1 MNQTFLWKLKILE
14 RWNEYNLQKNRVSY
28 ENYQNEKKL
37 NKGKWSYDA
46 GWVYVLFIYTVRS
59 TYCKHVFDIEKTF
72 PIYFVLSLFK
82 QKLGSISSPQ
92 QFIFSSRY
100 WHLTNLWNMDVFPG
114 VWCVK
119 MFLCQVSEGVN
130 KLIKF
135 STHNAQWE
143 LTLTLY
149 FDSWEKGRDSISFLP
164 MLLDI

>member
-1 MNQTFLWKLKILE
+1 M
-14 RWNEYNLQKNRVSY
+14 
-28 ENYQNEKKL
+28 
-37 NKGKWSYDA
+37 
-46 GWVYVLFIYTVRS
+46 
-59 TYCKHVFDIEKTF
+59 
-72 PIYFVLSLFK
+72 
-82 QKLGSISSPQ
+82 GSISSPQ

-149 FDSWEKGRDSISFLP
+149 FDSWEIPYVARYLNRSSIGDCVDKNSINLIVSWHWTLDTTQQFIQRKCQQFLVIRTDQYHWYYQP
-164 MLLDI
+164 MKFIWISPA